1 MNNVET
7 TLKTD
12 VQMYIKTAHN
22 IGKYLAKEA
31 LWYKDMCNW
40 TGHEVAP
47 VGDKYETVIK
57 ACSIDLYSG
66 LTGIA
71 LFLSELYEKTQD
83 PVILHT
89 LNGALR
95 TIYYNMD
102 NGEKVNNY
110 GYYSGKIGVGYT
122 LWRIGKK
129 SGNTELATKGITYV
143 KSVKDKD
150 IADYEVDIIS
160 GAAGSISALLRLYD
174 GEKDE
179 ELLAIAKKCGDFLLN
194 KAYKKDDIYSWM
206 TVDTKNALTGY
217 SHGAS
222 GIASALMELYAVTK
236 QEEYWHAAIGGFNY
250 EKKWFNQQTQNWPD
264 LREYDGT
271 KPPSYGV
278 MWCHGAPGI
287 AIAHLK
293 AYEMTKHDY
302 FLQEAKI
309 AVETTK
315 RGVIQETN
323 ANSYANFSL
332 CHGLAGNSDILLYAS
347 QILNNPEYVQIARN
361 AGDFG
366 IRQYDAT
373 GVVFPSGVN
382 DPSGQTIGQQE
393 NPGLMLGLSGTGMF
407 YLRLADMH
415 NIPSALVP

>member
-7 TLKTD
+7 TLKKD

-40 TGHEVAP
+40 TGHEVSS
-47 VGDKYETVIK
+47 VGQNFETVVK
-57 ACSIDLYSG
+57 ACGIELYSG

-71 LFLSELYEKTQD
+71 LFLAELYDKTRD
-83 PVILHT
+83 PIILHT
-89 LNGALR
+89 LNGALN
-95 TIYYNMD
+95 TIHFNIDKGD
-102 NGEKVNNY
+102 NLNNF
-110 GYYSGKIGVGYT
+110 GYYSGKIGAGYT
-122 LWRIGKK
+122 LWRIGKRLD
-129 SGNTELATKGITYV
+129 NTELITRALAYV
-143 KSVKDKD
+143 KSVKDKE

-174 GEKDE
+174 GEKDNDFLE
-179 ELLAIAKKCGDFLLN
+179 IAKKCGDFLLK
-194 KAYKKDDIYSWM
+194 KAFKKDDIYSWM

-222 GIASALMELYAVTK
+222 GIASALMELYAITK
-236 QEEYWHAAIGGFNY
+236 NEDYWYASIGGYNY
-250 EKKWFNQQTQNWPD
+250 EKQWFNQQTQNWPD

-271 KPPSYGV
+271 KAPSYGV

-293 AYEMTKHDY
+293 AYEMTKHEY
-302 FLQEAKI
+302 FLKEARI

-323 ANSYANFSL
+323 ARGQSNFSL
-332 CHGLAGNSDILLYAS
+332 CHGLAGNADILLYAS
-347 QILNNPEYVQIARN
+347 QILDNPEYAQIARN

-366 IRQYDAT
+366 IQQYDAT

-382 DPSGQTIGQQE
+382 DPSGLTIGQQE

-407 YLRLADMH
+407 YLRLADIE

>member
-1 MNNVET
+1 MNNIET
-7 TLKTD
+7 TLEKD

-47 VGDKYETVIK
+47 VGDNYETVVK
-57 ACSIDLYSG
+57 ACGIELYSG

-71 LFLSELYEKTQD
+71 LFLAELYEKTQD
-83 PVILHT
+83 PIILHT
-89 LNGALR
+89 LNGALN
-95 TIYYNMD
+95 TIYFNIDKGD
-102 NGEKVNNY
+102 NLNNF
-110 GYYSGKIGVGYT
+110 GYYSGKIGAGYT
-122 LWRIGKK
+122 LWRIGVK
-129 SGNTELATKGITYV
+129 SGNEALVTKALSYI
-143 KSVKDKD
+143 KSVKNEE

-160 GAAGSISALLRLYD
+160 GAAGSISALLKLYNAQQ
-174 GEKDE
+174 GDE
-179 ELLAIAKKCGDFLLN
+179 FLEIAKKCGDFLLK
-194 KAYKKDDIYSWM
+194 KAFKKDDIYSWM
-206 TVDTKNALTGY
+206 TVDKRNALTGY

-236 QEEYWHAAIGGFNY
+236 QENYWYAAMGGYNY
-250 EKKWFNQQTQNWPD
+250 EKQWFNQQTQNWPD

-271 KPPSYGV
+271 KPPNYGV

-293 AYEMTKHDY
+293 AYEMTKHEY

-315 RGVIQETN
+315 RAVIQETHPQ
-323 ANSYANFSL
+323 SQSNFSL
-332 CHGLAGNSDILLYAS
+332 CHGLAGNADVLLYAS
-347 QILNNPEYVQIARN
+347 QILNNSEYIQVAKN
-361 AGDFG
+361 AGNLG
-366 IRQYDAT
+366 IQKYDAT

-382 DPSGQTIGQQE
+382 DPSGLTIGQQE

-407 YLRLADMH
+407 YLRLVDMA